1 MTAAIFGLVGV
12 IIGGLLN
19 GAVTAWQ
26 ARRQEKADGRVAAR
40 LVHVELRDIYFL
52 GAVAATLEVPPDT
65 PFPTPAWRN
74 HQAVLARALSDK
86 GWETVC
92 GAYEL
97 IQGTQATR
105 LARALTAEE
114 FKADADARRVALVK
128 RAIEYLRVAGSRSR
142 RQESAPPN
150 GAQVLS

>member
-19 GAVTAWQ
+19 GAMTAWQ

-40 LVHVELRDIYFL
+40 LVYVELRDIYLL
-52 GAVAATLEVPPDT
+52 GAAAATLEVPRQT
-65 PFPTPAWRN
+65 PFPTPAWQN
-74 HQAVLARALSDK
+74 HQAVLARALSDEA
-86 GWETVC
+86 WETVC

-97 IQGTQATR
+97 IQGTQAR
-105 LARALTAEE
+105 QLARAAIAEE
-114 FKADADARRVALVK
+114 FKADADARLIALIE

-142 RQESAPPN
+142 RQKSARTN
-150 GAQVLS
+150 GA